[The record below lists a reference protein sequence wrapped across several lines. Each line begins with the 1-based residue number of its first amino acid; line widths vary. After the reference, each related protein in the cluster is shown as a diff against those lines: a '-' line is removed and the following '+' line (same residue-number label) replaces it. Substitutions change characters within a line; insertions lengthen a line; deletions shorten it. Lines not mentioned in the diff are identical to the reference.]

1 MKKNSVL
8 IIALTFGGLGLLVGI
23 SVMLFTGN
31 LPEYHNLTEER
42 LREFLLEPELSERPL
57 IVAAIEGEQNIPED
71 VLEPHFFKKLE
82 DSGVPAALLGSEAWE
97 EFRMNLKLLEQ
108 KTGFA
113 FTRDN
118 LNRLFNITKYA
129 VFYEIRPLKA
139 VWICECEN
147 PDSVFRS
154 LFGGKTL
161 SFKTTKIKDIYLLEP
176 DDELNIW
183 FSCAIEKNR
192 MFISTDT
199 ALMRRFLVS
208 YLKAQGEVRK
218 ALLIDAYA
226 GGAGNNRVIFTPEW
240 FSRQG
245 NSSPVFNRAVSPAE
259 MAYEVLSVKSGFAET
274 AGNPRVRTLDVED
287 TIALK
292 KTPGVPAGYKVSA
305 ALRRGEFYAPELF
318 SYSYES
324 ADNIWH
330 PVFEEFSDWF
340 SRVAGA
346 QIEEA
351 LEHTAVRLQ
360 VFEDE
365 SGFTNLKAVYV
376 MPVKETDMLNSIL
389 KDFAVK
395 DGFVSETIGPLCVI
409 KSVLSGRQVFTYGVK
424 DGFLFAG
431 NSMKLV
437 QSAVSSPRASG
448 AQIENAINVRA
459 EEFPRAT
466 AFSRMDFSRMPEVRD
481 EFARAMQD
489 VIPTG
494 ERFSAG
500 IMKLLASE
508 CARVDNYTVRTGAVI
523 RQKKVYTLKNQ
534 Q

>member
-1 MKKNSVL
+1 MKKNAIL

-57 IVAAIEGEQNIPED
+57 IVAAIEGGQNIPAG
-71 VLEPHFFKKLE
+71 VIEPPFSEKLE
-82 DSGVPAALLGSEAWE
+82 DSGVPAALFGSEAWE

-108 KTGFA
+108 KTGFS

-118 LNRLFNITKYA
+118 LSRLFNITKYA

-139 VWICECEN
+139 VWVCECEN

-161 SFKTTKIKDIYLLEP
+161 SFKTTKIGNIYLLEP

-183 FSCAIEKNR
+183 FSCAIEKKR

-199 ALMRRFLVS
+199 ALLRRFLVS
-208 YLKAQGEVRK
+208 YLNARGDVRGT
-218 ALLIDAYA
+218 LQIGAYA
-226 GGAGNNRVIFTPEW
+226 GGTGAGSNRLIFTSEW
-240 FSRQG
+240 FSRRG
-245 NSSPVFNRAVSPAE
+245 NDSPVFNRAVSPAE
-259 MAYEVLSVKSGFAET
+259 MEYEVFSVKSGFAET
-274 AGNPRVRTLDVED
+274 AGNPRLKILSIED
-287 TIALK
+287 AIVLK
-292 KTPGVPAGYKVSA
+292 KNHTVPAGYKVSSA
-305 ALRRGEFYAPELF
+305 IRRGEFYTPELF

-330 PVFEEFSDWF
+330 PVFDEFSGWF
-340 SRVAGA
+340 SRMAGMQVVEVLERTVA
-346 QIEEA
+346 
-351 LEHTAVRLQ
+351 RMQ

-376 MPVKETDMLNSIL
+376 LPVKEADRLNSIM
-389 KDFAVK
+389 KDFAAK
-395 DGFVSETIGPLCVI
+395 DGFISETIGPLCVV
-409 KSVLSGRQVFTYGVK
+409 KSALSGRQVFTYGVK
-424 DGFLFAG
+424 DGLLFVG
-431 NSMKLV
+431 NSLKLV
-437 QSAVSSPRASG
+437 QAVVSLPRTSG
-448 AQIENAINVRA
+448 AQIENAINVQA
-459 EEFPRAT
+459 EEFAKAT
-466 AFSRMDFSRMPEVRD
+466 AFSRMDFSKMPEVRD
-481 EFARAMQD
+481 EFFQATQD
-489 VIPTG
+489 VIPAG

-508 CARVDNYTVRTGAVI
+508 CARVDNYTALAGAEI
-523 RQKKVYTLKNQ
+523 RQKKIYTLKK
-534 Q
+534 